1 MLSRSDIIP
10 WSFQIIFITVIFVTP
25 GIPSASEDHVWNK
38 VREVLPDAL
47 LKRYVTLMDSERMLY
62 KTCVQCNTQNIM
74 INHFNRF
81 TGISILISLDIFLRR
96 QG

>member
-47 LKRYVTLMDSERMLY
+47 LKRYVALMDSERTL
-62 KTCVQCNTQNIM
+62 
-74 INHFNRF
+74 
-81 TGISILISLDIFLRR
+81 
-96 QG
+96 